1 MIDALSITP
10 LLYQGE
16 HRVWLSFSFLR
27 SYRVI
32 MAYIRLEATGFLD
45 SGAGLHHRGCEVCN
59 VPVHASRGDVHTGGA
74 RRLFV
79 AGGLVHR
86 NGHGRDLHV
95 PDVLLDDDHHLHR
108 R

>member
-1 MIDALSITP
+1 MICHFFINVLKNGFSLEYVASVDSMIDALSITP

-45 SGAGLHHRGCEVCN
+45 R
-59 VPVHASRGDVHTGGA
+59 
-74 RRLFV
+74 
-79 AGGLVHR
+79 
-86 NGHGRDLHV
+86 
-95 PDVLLDDDHHLHR
+95 
-108 R
+108 